1 MLLHLIPVSLTH
13 TLHFSVSVILAL
25 SSIPSLHPVS
35 DHTHHYLLSSS
46 FDQSWPTG
54 AVNCVPWRPAT
65 AASPF
70 CVLSQPRLHPSSFS
84 ALFLQRNSSSCPSL
98 SAKQNWLCLGAHHSS
113 PPPILSHRQPGWS
126 QKNSITTDNTATAR
140 KEPNK
145 WSLLC
150 RPNGPAFH
158 LSRGQRFAQGLH
170 GHSHQLLMRKT
181 YKLQLAM
188 TCMHHTYAHLMN
200 KSLST
205 IYEMFIVYKLH
216 SDIWM

>member
-1 MLLHLIPVSLTH
+1 MTFSLYSSPTLYFTLSVPCFVCFLLFTVCTMLLHLIPFLLTH
-13 TLHFSVSVILAL
+13 TLHFSVSVILTL

-84 ALFLQRNSSSCPSL
+84 VLFLPRNSSSCPSL

-113 PPPILSHRQPGWS
+113 PPHPVTS
-126 QKNSITTDNTATAR
+126 TAWLVSE
-140 KEPNK
+140 K
-145 WSLLC
+145 
-150 RPNGPAFH
+150 
-158 LSRGQRFAQGLH
+158 
-170 GHSHQLLMRKT
+170 
-181 YKLQLAM
+181 
-188 TCMHHTYAHLMN
+188 
-200 KSLST
+200 
-205 IYEMFIVYKLH
+205 
-216 SDIWM
+216 

>member
-1 MLLHLIPVSLTH
+1 M
-13 TLHFSVSVILAL
+13 ILAL

-70 CVLSQPRLHPSSFS
+70 CVLSQPHLHPSSFS

-113 PPPILSHRQPGWS
+113 PPPPPSCHIGSLAGLRKIASRQIIQPQPEKS
-126 QKNSITTDNTATAR
+126 QI
-140 KEPNK
+140 
-145 WSLLC
+145 
-150 RPNGPAFH
+150 NGPFSAD
-158 LSRGQRFAQGLH
+158 
-170 GHSHQLLMRKT
+170 LMV
-181 YKLQLAM
+181 LPS
-188 TCMHHTYAHLMN
+188 TCPGDSA
-200 KSLST
+200 SLRDYMDTAIS
-205 IYEMFIVYKLH
+205 F
-216 SDIWM
+216 

>member
-1 MLLHLIPVSLTH
+1 MSPGDRQLQRLPFAFFPSPAST
-13 TLHFSVSVILAL
+13 LAL
-25 SSIPSLHPVS
+25 SL
-35 DHTHHYLLSSS
+35 
-46 FDQSWPTG
+46 
-54 AVNCVPWRPAT
+54 R
-65 AASPF
+65 
-70 CVLSQPRLHPSSFS
+70 
-84 ALFLQRNSSSCPSL
+84 SSCNVTPALAPVCQRSKTGCVSEPIIHL
-98 SAKQNWLCLGAHHSS
+98 